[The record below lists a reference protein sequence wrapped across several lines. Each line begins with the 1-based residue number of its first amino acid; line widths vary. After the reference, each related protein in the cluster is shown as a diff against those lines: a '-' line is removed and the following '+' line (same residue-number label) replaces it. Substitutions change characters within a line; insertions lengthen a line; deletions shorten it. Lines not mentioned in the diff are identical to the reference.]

1 MDQEQYLK
9 NRVDDQI
16 AWYDRKSASNQRW
29 FRRLRII
36 EIVAAALIPLLATY
50 ADWNP
55 VKIAVAALGL
65 IIAVI
70 AGILGLFQFQE
81 NWISFRGTSESL
93 KLEKFLFLTKTGSYD
108 QKEPFPLFV
117 QRIEGLMAK
126 EHSAWAQSV
135 RTAGKE
141 KNRE

>member
-1 MDQEQYLK
+1 MDQDEYLK

-55 VKIAVAALGL
+55 VKIAVAVLGL
-65 IIAVI
+65 VIAVI

-81 NWISFRGTSESL
+81 NWTSCRSTCESL
-93 KLEKFLFLTKTGSYD
+93 KQEKFLFLTKTEPYD

-117 QRIEGLMAK
+117 QRVEALLAK

-141 KNRE
+141 KSQE

>member
-1 MDQEQYLK
+1 MEPEEYLK

-16 AWYDRKSASNQRW
+16 GWYDRKSASNQRW

-36 EIVAAALIPLLATY
+36 EIVAAALIPLLAAY
-50 ADWNP
+50 ADWDAL
-55 VKIAVAALGL
+55 KIAVAALGL
-65 IIAVI
+65 VIAVI

-81 NWISFRGTSESL
+81 NWTSFRGTCEAL
-93 KLEKFLFLTKTGSYD
+93 KQEKYLFLTKTEPYD

-117 QRIEGLMAK
+117 QRVEGLMAK

-141 KNRE
+141 KSRE